1 MRKIKESCAG
11 VAVVFAALTVLLA
24 ACTPEKTSQLKI
36 RMNQGVG
43 GFLGAVRPIDK
54 PTRVTLGAVRSFK
67 VKGYAHGSG
76 DGVAENVSS
85 FTATGKQVEN
95 GQRFLKTF
103 QLTEMETNGKFLSAS
118 KPLVKVDHWFDK
130 DGGAIGEIGLTFP
143 ASEDAGEII
152 PSETVKKLRSELGSM
167 FSLGPKLKT
176 YSQGDE
182 IYSPADVQRV
192 FDIYRTG
199 IVLDTNSLRIKAVGL
214 AEVFG
219 RPALVGLLSG
229 SAKGQINN
237 ESILIKGSGHYV
249 IDVATSLSLSSLVKL
264 DASVTA
270 GGAHRFVTIITDTKI
285 TDASFYAPPHS
296 ITNQPVNATAT
307 PIDPEISNPSNSGTW
322 EKRSIA
328 AQWEGMSE
336 LIAGE
341 IRFQRTNRN
350 GHIKLTLPK
359 SLVECSG
366 VYTMTAQRKG
376 AWSIGCTDGMSAS
389 GTLTAYGRGKGSSG
403 EGRDNKGRSVKFT
416 IGAR

>member
-1 MRKIKESCAG
+1 MKKIKERCAG

-43 GFLGAVRPIDK
+43 VFLGAVRPIDK
-54 PTRVTLGAVRSFK
+54 PTRVTLRAVRSFK
-67 VKGYAHGSG
+67 VKGYVHASG
-76 DGVAENVSS
+76 EGVAENVSS

-95 GQRFLKTF
+95 GQRFLKTL
-103 QLTEMETNGKFLSAS
+103 QITEMETNGKFLSAS

-152 PSETVKKLRSELGSM
+152 PSASVKKLRSELGSM
-167 FSLGPKLKT
+167 FYLSPKLKT
-176 YSQGDE
+176 YSHGDE
-182 IYSPADVQRV
+182 IYGPADFQRALNLYLPDIV
-192 FDIYRTG
+192 F
-199 IVLDTNSLRIKAVGL
+199 DTNSLRVEAVGL

-219 RPALVGLLSG
+219 RPALVGLFLG
-229 SAKGQINN
+229 SAKARINN
-237 ESILIKGSGHYV
+237 ASMLIKGSGHYV
-249 IDVATSLSLSSLVKL
+249 IDVATSLSLSSLGKV
-264 DASVTA
+264 DMSVTA
-270 GGAHRFVTIITDTKI
+270 GGTHRFVTVITDTKI
-285 TDASFYAPPHS
+285 TDASFYEPPHS

-307 PIDPEISNPSNSGTW
+307 PIDPKISNPSNSGTW

-359 SLVECSG
+359 SLVECTG

-376 AWSIGCTDGMSAS
+376 AWSIGCTDGMTAS

-403 EGRDNKGRSVKFT
+403 EGKDNKGRSVKFT